1 MENVAS
7 VFAQEE
13 IKLNFPGSGRTNYIS
28 GSTQDKISYHI
39 GESFVGLIHDICP
52 FFSTYT
58 NFGSI
63 FLHTKARK
71 SQQKNLDKTA
81 SIAKNLIFQQFSAT
95 KYHKLYT

>member
-39 GESFVGLIHDICP
+39 GESFEI
-52 FFSTYT
+52 
-58 NFGSI
+58 
-63 FLHTKARK
+63 KRK
-71 SQQKNLDKTA
+71 
-81 SIAKNLIFQQFSAT
+81 
-95 KYHKLYT
+95 